1 MLCYEITQG
10 LTKRRITLD
19 EESSCVTVETREG
32 RSFFKSE
39 KILLETV
46 FPSFSEVPGARPR
59 FRQIVLWCISV
70 ACCVHAFLLFQ
81 GRLGSG
87 SSLIDLNFVAATAI
101 GLSILL
107 SLKMENVLS
116 CFHFDC
122 WQGPCCL
129 DLYFPPAQ
137 REEAFLFACAVSRAA
152 VPKFRIF
159 PLKPEACA
167 EELKELAE
175 EGFVTPEERAALE
188 RWYARKETPPPRPS
202 AGGKYMEYPFDEG
215 MAELR
220 GGELILRFHDGE
232 IWQTFRYDELHPF
245 VSREEWRNRARN
257 ILCRIGAG
265 LFWAPG
271 LIPLG
276 YFLFC
281 QWNWQNL
288 LGLTLAALP
297 LFFIGLYCWKQQRPV
312 GIQYT
317 LFPAFD
323 PANPFPLTVSDCR
336 EEEASFIAE
345 LERRMNEHGLAERL
359 AAEADPC
366 SPVYFRDLGE
376 LWRAGLL
383 TEEEYFAEKQKHLPP
398 AESGTAH

>member
-1 MLCYEITQG
+1 M
-10 LTKRRITLD
+10 
-19 EESSCVTVETREG
+19 TVETREG

-70 ACCVHAFLLFQ
+70 ACCVYAFLLFRE
-81 GRLGSG
+81 RLVSG
-87 SSLIDLNFVAATAI
+87 IRPLIDLKLVAACAI
-101 GLSILL
+101 SWSILL
-107 SLKMENVLS
+107 SLKTENVLS

-129 DLYFPPAQ
+129 DLYFPDSR
-137 REEAFLFACAVSRAA
+137 REEAFLFACAISRAA
-152 VPKFRIF
+152 LPKFRIF
-159 PLKPEACA
+159 PLKPETCA
-167 EELKELAE
+167 EELKELAG
-175 EGFVTPEERAALE
+175 EGFVTPGERAALE
-188 RWYARKETPPPRPS
+188 RWYARERETPPPSRTPS
-202 AGGKYMEYPFDEG
+202 GWKYMEYPFDEG

-245 VSREEWRNRARN
+245 VSREEWRNETRN

-281 QWNWQNL
+281 QWNWQKL
-288 LGLTLAALP
+288 LGLTLAFVP
-297 LFFIGLYCWKQQRPV
+297 LFFIGLYWWKQQRPV

-323 PANPFPLTVSDCR
+323 PADPFPLTVSDCR
-336 EEEASFIAE
+336 EEEAPFIAE
-345 LERRMNEHGLAERL
+345 LERRLNEHGLAERL
-359 AAEADPC
+359 AAEGDPC

-376 LWRAGLL
+376 LRRAGLL

>member
-1 MLCYEITQG
+1 M
-10 LTKRRITLD
+10 
-19 EESSCVTVETREG
+19 TVETREG

-70 ACCVHAFLLFQ
+70 ACCVYAFFLLQ
-81 GRLGSG
+81 ERLASG
-87 SSLIDLNFVAATAI
+87 IRPLIDLKLVAAVAI
-101 GLSILL
+101 SWSILL
-107 SLKMENVLS
+107 SLKTENVLS

-129 DLYFPPAQ
+129 DLYFPGSR

-152 VPKFRIF
+152 LPKFRIF

-167 EELKELAE
+167 EELKSLAE
-175 EGFVTPEERAALE
+175 EGLVTPEERAALE
-188 RWYARKETPPPRPS
+188 QWYARERKTPPPRPS

-232 IWQTFRYDELHPF
+232 ICQTFRYDELHPF
-245 VSREEWRNRARN
+245 VSREEWRSQTRN
-257 ILCRIGAG
+257 LLCRIGAG
-265 LFWAPG
+265 IFWAPG
-271 LIPLG
+271 LVPLG

-281 QWNWQNL
+281 QWKWQNL
-288 LGLTLAALP
+288 LGVTLAFLP
-297 LFFIGLYCWKQQRPV
+297 LFFIGLYWWKQQRPV

-323 PANPFPLTVSDCR
+323 PANPFSLTVSDCR
-336 EEEASFIAE
+336 EEEAPFIAE
-345 LERRMNEHGLAERL
+345 LERRLKEHGLAERL
-359 AAEADPC
+359 AAEGDPC

-376 LWRAGLL
+376 LRRAGLM
-383 TEEEYFAEKQKHLPP
+383 TEEEYLAEKQKHLPP
-398 AESGTAH
+398 AESGTA